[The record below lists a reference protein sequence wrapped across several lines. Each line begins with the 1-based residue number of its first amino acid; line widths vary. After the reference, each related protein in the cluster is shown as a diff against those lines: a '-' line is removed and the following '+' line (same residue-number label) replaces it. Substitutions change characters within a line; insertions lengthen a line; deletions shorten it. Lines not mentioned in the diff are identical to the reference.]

1 MTSCNQQAQNKGEEQ
16 SVGRLVYLT
25 SLKLRNYAEKILS
38 PHDLT
43 VEQFHL
49 LKNTSRVSGLSQNEL
64 CRSVGKKPANITR
77 ILDRLEKKKWIERRV
92 HPNDRRATLVFL
104 TRDGELIVKKVSSTF
119 ESYSSRFIAGV
130 DADEERIF
138 RQVIKKINGNIDR
151 LMNEITG

>member
-1 MTSCNQQAQNKGEEQ
+1 MTSCNPQAQNNGEEH
-16 SVGRLVYLT
+16 SIGRLVYLT

-64 CRSVGKKPANITR
+64 CQSVDKKPANITR
-77 ILDRLEKKKWIERRV
+77 ILDRLEKKKWVERRM

-104 TRDGELIVKKVSSTF
+104 TREGELMVKKVSNTF

-130 DADEERIF
+130 EDDEERIF
-138 RQVIKKINGNIDR
+138 RQVIEKINGNIDR